1 MFLGLL
7 KELQDGLEADG
18 LTEELEVLNTSL
30 SESIRSAI
38 LGKHTHSPV
47 LSGSLNHILSKV
59 GYVILLWFK
68 LCSLVALD
76 CRARFCSLPARTSM
90 CSEDYFSW
98 SQSVCV

>member
-59 GYVILLWFK
+59 GYLVLLWFK
-68 LCSLVALD
+68 VMLFD

-90 CSEDYFSW
+90 CSEDFFSW